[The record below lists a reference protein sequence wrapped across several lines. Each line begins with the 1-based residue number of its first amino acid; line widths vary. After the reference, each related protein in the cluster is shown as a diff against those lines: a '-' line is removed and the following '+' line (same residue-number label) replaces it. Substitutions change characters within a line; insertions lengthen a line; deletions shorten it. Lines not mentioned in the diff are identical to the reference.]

1 MMMRAWLGFGWLL
14 LFATALDAQVTT
26 RLRGRVV
33 DVQGAPVREVRL
45 RIVGHGEAPI
55 FDSGEFEL
63 QLSGRPAQVEIS
75 VLTAGLEVL
84 YPLKGLLA
92 VPSDPNVRVP
102 IVIGKSDRA
111 YINDLLAARFVQLG
125 ATLRQN
131 GVRYD
136 ASIDSLSEG
145 MRRIIGLL
153 EIKETDIRES
163 IEAQKRQ
170 ADIKPDLLR
179 TWDRY
184 ILEAKDLRDA
194 FRLVVDYAARNRGAV
209 MTLQAAVVEYNAAFD
224 SLNNRRNA
232 FQSNVASY
240 WSGAASEGLQRDLAD
255 VYSEAIET
263 IHKGYVLPLN
273 ASLVVL
279 QRAHMPDK
287 PSSQQIATAV
297 AEAGQ
302 AVRQLDVRIAVLEER
317 YTRLRAAL
325 ERN

>member
-1 MMMRAWLGFGWLL
+1 LQ
-14 LFATALDAQVTT
+14 AQVTT
-26 RLRGRVV
+26 SLRGRVLNE
-33 DVQGAPVREVRL
+33 QGAPARDVRL
-45 RIVGHGEAPI
+45 RIVGHGEPAI
-55 FDSGEFEL
+55 LDSGEFEL

-75 VLTAGLEVL
+75 VVTSGMEVL
-84 YPLKGLLA
+84 YPPKGMIA

-102 IVIGKSDRA
+102 IVVGKSDRA
-111 YINDLLAARFVQLG
+111 YINDVLAARFVQLSS
-125 ATLRQN
+125 TLRQN
-131 GVRYD
+131 GVRFD
-136 ASIDSLSEG
+136 ASVDSLSDG
-145 MRRIIGLL
+145 VRRIISLL
-153 EIKETDIRES
+153 EIREADMRSS

-170 ADIKPDLLR
+170 AEIKPDLLR

-209 MTLQAAVVEYNAAFD
+209 MTLQNAVAEYNAAFD

-232 FQSNVASY
+232 FQSSVSSY
-240 WSGAASEGLQRDLAD
+240 WSGSTSEGLQRDLAD

-273 ASLVVL
+273 ASLIVL

-287 PSSQQIATAV
+287 PSGQQIATAV
-297 AEAGQ
+297 AEAGA

-317 YTRLRAAL
+317 YARLRTAL